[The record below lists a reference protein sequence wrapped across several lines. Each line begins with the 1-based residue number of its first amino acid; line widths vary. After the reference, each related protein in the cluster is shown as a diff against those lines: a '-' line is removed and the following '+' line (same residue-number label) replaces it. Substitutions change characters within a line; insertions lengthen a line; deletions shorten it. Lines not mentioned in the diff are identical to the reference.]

1 MFFVETGLLT
11 LPMDLQYR
19 YRYWYRPVLRD
30 EVLVSVVSVKSGIGA
45 TLPLGIMLEDG
56 KEMFAWNM
64 MSNPVHACA

>member
-45 TLPLGIMLEDG
+45 TL
-56 KEMFAWNM
+56 
-64 MSNPVHACA
+64 VHIVHCQYFV

>member
-19 YRYWYRPVLRD
+19 YQYWYRPVLRD

-45 TLPLGIMLEDG
+45 TLVYIAVLIYVAMVFWPIQHILE
-56 KEMFAWNM
+56 AL
-64 MSNPVHACA
+64 